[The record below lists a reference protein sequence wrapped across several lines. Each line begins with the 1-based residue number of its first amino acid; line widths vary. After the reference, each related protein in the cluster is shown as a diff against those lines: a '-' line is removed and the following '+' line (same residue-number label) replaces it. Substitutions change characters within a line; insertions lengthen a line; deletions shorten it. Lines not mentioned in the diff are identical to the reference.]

1 MVGGGARGRGGGGR
15 NPICTFCGVLTTTS
29 ERRCG
34 GDLLSHNHV
43 TIQRKAKNFMPLPN
57 QCSYA

>member
-1 MVGGGARGRGGGGR
+1 MGDTESHLYLLL
-15 NPICTFCGVLTTTS
+15 CVLTTTS

-34 GDLLSHNHV
+34 GELLSHNHV
-43 TIQRKAKNFMPLPN
+43 TIQREGPKPMLLPN